1 MFRRG
6 ILAQTFAL
14 ALVAAAATPAR
25 ADFALSLGVKWLPV
39 NYTHPIS
46 ASMGGANGPTA
57 VPLTGWQ
64 TTSLDNNFG
73 AFFLGGRLGF
83 QISLDV
89 GYGSANKSVTGG
101 NVDLSYSQFGFSVG
115 AKYYILPPHGG
126 RVSPYVLLD
135 FFKYFASVSTN
146 DKSVPDDQASYIAGL
161 VSPLGIDAAIG
172 AEYFFTPSFSLGAEV
187 LGLKFAYSEGDYSLA
202 GGFGGNTKVTTTNE
216 YVTFYT
222 GITLNYRFALSGSV
236 HVKEQ
241 EGGEE
246 PTPVRKVTPPPKQA
260 PPSKNDSRNNKDQEP
275 PPENPEEVD

>member
-1 MFRRG
+1 MIRRG
-6 ILAQTFAL
+6 VL
-14 ALVAAAATPAR
+14 ALIVVAAAATPAR
-25 ADFALSLGVKWLPV
+25 ADFALSMGVKWLPV
-39 NYTHPIS
+39 NYTHPVS

-83 QISLDV
+83 QLSLDV
-89 GYGSANKSVTGG
+89 GYGSANKNVTGG
-101 NVDLSYSQFGFSVG
+101 NVDMSYSQFGFSIG
-115 AKYYILPPHGG
+115 AKYYILQPRGG

-202 GGFGGNTKVTTTNE
+202 GGFGGNTKVTATNE
-216 YVTFYT
+216 YVAFYT
-222 GITLNYRFALSGSV
+222 GITLNYRFLLSGSV
-236 HVKEQ
+236 HVKEEQ
-241 EGGEE
+241 GEE
-246 PTPVRKVTPPPKQA
+246 TPERPVRKVTPIPSRPA
-260 PPSKNDSRNNKDQEP
+260 PAAKPEKEQEP